1 MSPSTKTER
10 ATNCAEHAVA
20 ARPIR
25 FLLDGQLH
33 EVPLAVAPTRTV
45 LNYLREDLGRCGSKE
60 GCAEGDCGACTV
72 VLAEPADDDERA
84 AGVAPL
90 RYRAINACIQ
100 FLPAIDGKA
109 LITIENLQLQGGD
122 PHPAPHPVPHP
133 VQQAMIDA
141 HGSQCGFCTPGFVMS
156 LFALYKTQPNPDREA
171 INQALS
177 GNLCRCTGYRP
188 IIEAGLDMARL
199 GAQLPESALDWLS
212 APASCA
218 AATADASTQAVRA
231 RLQALQQA
239 APLHLSHSE
248 GDFHAP
254 QSLPALLALRAAL
267 PQARLLAGSTD
278 VGLWVTKQHRDLGS
292 LIYLGR
298 VPELQRIAQSDGWLE
313 IGAAVSLSDAMPVL
327 LQHYPS
333 LQALLERFAST
344 PIRNA
349 ATLGGNIANGSPIG
363 DSMPA
368 LIAIGAS
375 VVLRSQSASREL
387 PLEAF
392 YLDYQKTALQAD
404 EVLACVRIPLPGTDG
419 GLQQHVASYKV
430 SRRFEQDISAVCAGF
445 SLWLEQGRV
454 QSARIAFG
462 GMAATPRRAAG
473 CEAALQGLRW
483 HRDTSLDAACAALAA
498 DYTPLTD
505 LRATAHYRQLVAGNL
520 LRRFLLETTAA
531 GAATSAETEAAD
543 GVQPVLSLYRW
554 NAVSA

>member
-84 AGVAPL
+84 AGDTPL

-109 LITIENLQLQGGD
+109 LITIENLQPQGGD
-122 PHPAPHPVPHP
+122 PHP

-212 APASCA
+212 APASRA

-327 LQHYPS
+327 LQHYQQTIQPT
-333 LQALLERFAST
+333 QRFS
-344 PIRNA
+344 
-349 ATLGGNIANGSPIG
+349 
-363 DSMPA
+363 
-368 LIAIGAS
+368 
-375 VVLRSQSASREL
+375 
-387 PLEAF
+387 
-392 YLDYQKTALQAD
+392 K
-404 EVLACVRIPLPGTDG
+404 
-419 GLQQHVASYKV
+419 
-430 SRRFEQDISAVCAGF
+430 
-445 SLWLEQGRV
+445 
-454 QSARIAFG
+454 
-462 GMAATPRRAAG
+462 
-473 CEAALQGLRW
+473 
-483 HRDTSLDAACAALAA
+483 
-498 DYTPLTD
+498 
-505 LRATAHYRQLVAGNL
+505 QL
-520 LRRFLLETTAA
+520 
-531 GAATSAETEAAD
+531 
-543 GVQPVLSLYRW
+543 
-554 NAVSA
+554 